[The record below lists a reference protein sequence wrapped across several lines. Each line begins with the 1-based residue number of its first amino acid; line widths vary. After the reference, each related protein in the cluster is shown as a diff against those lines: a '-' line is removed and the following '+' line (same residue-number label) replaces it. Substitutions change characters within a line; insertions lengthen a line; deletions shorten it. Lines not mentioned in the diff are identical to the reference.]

1 MAQIETCG
9 LIWDVHF
16 KRVVQNCAGM
26 NSPWGGF
33 QAAVGW
39 IGFTFKFI
47 QSTLLTAVD
56 ALTIQNH

>member
-1 MAQIETCG
+1 MAQIEIRG

-16 KRVVQNCAGM
+16 KRAVYNCAGV

-33 QAAVGW
+33 QTVVGW

-47 QSTLLTAVD
+47 QSTLL
-56 ALTIQNH
+56 